1 MILFKSSPQ
10 TGNPRLR
17 VGLTTRAPQRRG
29 LTLVELLV
37 VMIILS
43 MVTVATIPLMQ
54 PPSGE
59 RKIREAARNVATTF
73 ELARARAMETGR
85 PAGVWIEPQP
95 KLNGSIEAYKLFLCD
110 VPPIYAGDTTTS
122 SASVTNNGATV
133 TLNISSSAPSL
144 VKYGD
149 RIRLNYRGPW
159 YRITGGQDG
168 TNISGGSL
176 TLALNQAPD
185 FAPAPA
191 VGNNIPFEIL
201 RQPVKSSINP
211 TILPTNAPASVVD
224 LTQSGMGNS
233 GQGADAF
240 GHGSDRK
247 PVIVTFTPTGRV
259 YQAMHYDANDLE
271 IDQPTAMIY
280 FLVRLRR
287 EEGLVVNG
295 VPFNAATAYKD
306 LSAYWIAINPI
317 TGLVSVASVNSDS
330 TSPPGSLTESRKAAT
345 QGRIEGG
352 N

>member
-1 MILFKSSPQ
+1 MTPFPSSPQ
-10 TGNPRLR
+10 SQNPRLR
-17 VGLTTRAPQRRG
+17 VGLTTCAPQKRG

-73 ELARARAMETGR
+73 ELARARATETGR

-133 TLNISSSAPSL
+133 TLNSSNSAPSL

-176 TLALNQAPD
+176 SIALNQAPD
-185 FAPAPA
+185 YAPAPA

-224 LTQSGMGNS
+224 LTQSGVGNS
-233 GQGADAF
+233 THADAF

-247 PVIVTFTPTGRV
+247 PVVVTFTPSGTV
-259 YQAMHYDANDLE
+259 HQVIHYDDNDLE

-280 FLVRLRR
+280 FLVRLRK

-295 VPFNAATAYKD
+295 FPFNAATAYKD
-306 LSAYWIAINPI
+306 LSAYWIAINPT

-330 TSPPGSLTESRKAAT
+330 ASPPGSLTESRKAAT